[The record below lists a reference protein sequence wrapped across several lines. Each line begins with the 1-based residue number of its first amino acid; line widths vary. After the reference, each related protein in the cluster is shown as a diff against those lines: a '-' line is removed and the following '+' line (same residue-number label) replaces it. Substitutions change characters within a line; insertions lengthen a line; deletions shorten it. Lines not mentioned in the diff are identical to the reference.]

1 MSVESKVRAVTT
13 LRLKEMKDRGEKIA
27 MLTSYDYSMAKIVDA
42 AGVDVILVGDSAA
55 NVMAGYETTVPIT
68 LDAMIYHARSVV
80 RAVERALV
88 VVDLPFG
95 TYQGNSKMALDSAI
109 RIMKETEADAVKLEG
124 GEEILES
131 VERILTAGIP
141 IMGHL
146 GLTPQ
151 SIHKFGT
158 YTVRARE
165 EAEAEK
171 LVRDARLLEEAG
183 CFAVVLEKIP
193 AVLAERVSKELS
205 IPTIGIGAGG
215 GTDGQVLVIH
225 DMLGIN
231 KGFSPRF
238 LLCCRTAP
246 GRPFCR
252 CLLIFL
258 RHIRFRRNTMLII
271 IPLVKR
277 AYFPHSQ
284 GGPIPNGILCR
295 PGDFFFR
302 IIAGRIR
309 PLRLPVRRLF
319 RFAPDKVSLHL
330 LLSGIHHRLILPLPC
345 LDFRQW
351 PRLRSGLTGKPPFT
365 GAGGHKL
372 VELGI
377 FRKTVDER
385 NQGTAVFD
393 KAGTG
398 FHIGDVVHLL
408 VGNIQEF
415 AQLFPVRCRLIQHDN
430 EFGVGKHGAGLN
442 RIQQIFHILGNCCG
456 KSVALSELPPCRVEE
471 GGGKLIFKN
480 HMEFVNEYMGSFS
493 FLPVQGHTVQH
504 SVCNDQQAGG
514 LQLRPQA
521 VNVKHHHPL
530 VQVHIAL
537 LSENI
542 QRAGGVQLQGQC
554 DLLGFWFRLLQQGVP
569 QSAEGGNRSCIGC
582 IPVNHRNAPVNNGL
596 VLRTHPFLVD
606 LLDQG

>member
-171 LVRDARLLEEAG
+171 LVRDAHLLREAG
-183 CFAVVLEKIP
+183 CFGIVLEKIP

-238 LLCCRTAP
+238 L
-246 GRPFCR
+246 
-252 CLLIFL
+252 
-258 RHIRFRRNTMLII
+258 RRYADL
-271 IPLVKR
+271 
-277 AYFPHSQ
+277 
-284 GGPIPNGILCR
+284 
-295 PGDFFFR
+295 
-302 IIAGRIR
+302 
-309 PLRLPVRRLF
+309 
-319 RFAPDKVSLHL
+319 
-330 LLSGIHHRLILPLPC
+330 
-345 LDFRQW
+345 
-351 PRLRSGLTGKPPFT
+351 
-365 GAGGHKL
+365 
-372 VELGI
+372 
-377 FRKTVDER
+377 
-385 NQGTAVFD
+385 
-393 KAGTG
+393 
-398 FHIGDVVHLL
+398 
-408 VGNIQEF
+408 
-415 AQLFPVRCRLIQHDN
+415 
-430 EFGVGKHGAGLN
+430 
-442 RIQQIFHILGNCCG
+442 
-456 KSVALSELPPCRVEE
+456 
-471 GGGKLIFKN
+471 
-480 HMEFVNEYMGSFS
+480 
-493 FLPVQGHTVQH
+493 HTVMT
-504 SVCNDQQAGG
+504 D
-514 LQLRPQA
+514 A
-521 VNVKHHHPL
+521 VGRYVADVKSQDFPNE
-530 VQVHIAL
+530 Q
-537 LSENI
+537 E
-542 QRAGGVQLQGQC
+542 QY
-554 DLLGFWFRLLQQGVP
+554 
-569 QSAEGGNRSCIGC
+569 
-582 IPVNHRNAPVNNGL
+582 
-596 VLRTHPFLVD
+596 
-606 LLDQG
+606 